1 MLQDFQHYIKDN
13 KLFDIKNDRVLL
25 AVSGGVDSMVLL
37 DLFIRSNYNFA
48 IAHCNFHLRGEESL
62 RDEYFVRK
70 FAQTNNIQ
78 IFVQDF
84 DTYSYMEKE
93 KKSLEMSA
101 RDLRY
106 DWFNKI
112 IKENSFTHLATAHH
126 SDDSAET
133 FVINLLRGTGI
144 AGLHGILPKS
154 GNIIRPLLFASRR
167 NIKDYADKHN
177 IQFVEDSTNKDNK
190 FTRNK
195 IRNEVIPILREI
207 SPNFDVIIKKNI
219 ERLRETEI
227 VFRKVVDNVKTNI
240 LQKED
245 DHIKISI
252 EEILNLQPLHIF
264 MYEILSEFGF
274 NESNINSIC
283 ETLKDNT
290 SSGRKFFSDKYR
302 LVRDRKYLFI
312 TYRKQEKNLTDDYII
327 EDWQTSIKT
336 PLALQLETL
345 RDLNF
350 IRIPKAKSVAMLDY
364 DLLKFPL
371 QLRHWKKGDVF
382 FPFGLH
388 GKQKLSDFFT
398 NQKYSII
405 DKEKQWLLCSGED
418 IVWVIGERID
428 DRFKITDKTKTIYKM
443 ELDD

>member
-1 MLQDFQHYIKDN
+1 MLQEFQHYIKD
-13 KLFDIKNDRVLL
+13 KQLFNPKTDKILL
-25 AVSGGVDSMVLL
+25 AISGGVDSMVML

-48 IAHCNFHLRGEESL
+48 IAHCNFHLRGEESI

-70 FAQTNNIQ
+70 FAQDNNIE
-78 IFVQDF
+78 IFVQEF

-112 IKENSFTHLATAHH
+112 IKENNFSYLATAHH

-133 FVINLLRGTGI
+133 FIINLLRGTGI

-154 GNIIRPLLFASRR
+154 NNIIRPLLFASRR
-167 NIKDYADKHN
+167 NIKDYALKHD
-177 IQFVEDSTNKDNK
+177 IAFVEDSTNKDNK

-195 IRNEVIPILREI
+195 IRNEVVPVLRDI
-207 SPNFDVIIKKNI
+207 SPNFDTIIKKNI
-219 ERLRETEI
+219 DRLRETEL
-227 VFRKVVDNVKTNI
+227 VFRKVVEEVKERI
-240 LQKED
+240 LKREKD
-245 DHIKISI
+245 YIKISI
-252 EEILNLQPLHIF
+252 ADVLTLQPLHIF

-274 NESNINSIC
+274 NDANINAIC
-283 ETLKDNT
+283 ETLNDKT
-290 SSGRKFFSDKYR
+290 SSGKVFFSEQYR
-302 LVRDRKYLFI
+302 LLRDRQYLFI
-312 TYRKQEKNLTDDYII
+312 TKREIQENTNSYFI
-327 EDWQTSIKT
+327 ENYQTNIER
-336 PLALQLETL
+336 PLKLQIETL

-350 IRIPKAKSVAMLDY
+350 VRIPKEKNVAMFDF

-371 QLRHWKKGDVF
+371 QLRHWAKGDTF

-398 NQKYSII
+398 NQKYSLL

-418 IVWVIGERID
+418 IIWVVGERID
-428 DRFKITDKTKTIYKM
+428 DRFKITGKTKTIYKI
-443 ELDD
+443 EID

>member
-13 KLFDIKNDRVLL
+13 KLFDTKNDRVLL
-25 AVSGGVDSMVLL
+25 AVSGGVDSMVML
-37 DLFIRSNYNFA
+37 DLFIRSHYNFA

-112 IKENSFTHLATAHH
+112 INENNFTYLATAHH

-144 AGLHGILPKS
+144 AGLHGILPQS

-167 NIKDYADKHN
+167 NIKDYADKYN

-219 ERLRETEI
+219 ERLRETEV
-227 VFRKVVDNVKTNI
+227 VFRKVVDNVKANI

-312 TYRKQEKNLTDDYII
+312 TPRKQEKQSSDYTID
-327 EDWQTSIKT
+327 DWQTSIKT
-336 PLALQLETL
+336 PFSLQLETL

-350 IRIPKAKSVAMLDY
+350 IRIPKTKSVAMLDY

-371 QLRHWKKGDVF
+371 QLRHWRKGDVF

-388 GKQKLSDFFT
+388 GKQKLSNFFT

-418 IVWVIGERID
+418 IVWVVGERID

>member
-13 KLFDIKNDRVLL
+13 NLFDIKNDRVLL
-25 AVSGGVDSMVLL
+25 AVSGGVDSMVML
-37 DLFIRSNYNFA
+37 DLFLRSNYNFA

-70 FAQTNNIQ
+70 FAQNNNIQ

-112 IKENSFTHLATAHH
+112 AKENNFTCIATAHH

-177 IQFVEDSTNKDNK
+177 IKFVEDSTNKDNK

-227 VFRKVVDNVKTNI
+227 VFRKVVDNVKANI

-290 SSGRKFFSDKYR
+290 ASGRKFFADKYR

-312 TYRKQEKNLTDDYII
+312 TPREQENKSTNYTID
-327 EDWQTSIKT
+327 DWQTSIKI
-336 PLALQLETL
+336 PFSLQIETL

-350 IRIPKAKSVAMLDY
+350 IRIPKAKGIAMLDY

-371 QLRHWKKGDVF
+371 KLRHWQKGDVF

-388 GKQKLSDFFT
+388 GKQKISDFFI

-405 DKEKQWLLCSGED
+405 DKEKQWLLCSEED
-418 IVWVIGERID
+418 IVWVVGERID

>member
-13 KLFDIKNDRVLL
+13 KLFDTKNDRVLL
-25 AVSGGVDSMVLL
+25 AVSGGVDSMVML

-112 IKENSFTHLATAHH
+112 IKENNFTHLATAHH

-167 NIKDYADKHN
+167 NIKDYADKHS

-227 VFRKVVDNVKTNI
+227 VFRKVVDNVKANI

-312 TYRKQEKNLTDDYII
+312 TSRKQEKNPTDYII

-336 PLALQLETL
+336 PFALQLETL

-350 IRIPKAKSVAMLDY
+350 IRIPKTKSVAMLDY

-418 IVWVIGERID
+418 IVWVVGERID

>member
-1 MLQDFQHYIKDN
+1 MLQDFQHYIKD
-13 KLFDIKNDRVLL
+13 KQLFNPKADKILL
-25 AVSGGVDSMVLL
+25 AVSGGVDSMVML
-37 DLFIRSNYNFA
+37 DLFMLSNYNFA
-48 IAHCNFHLRGEESL
+48 IAHCNFHLRGEESI

-70 FAQTNNIQ
+70 FAQDNNIE
-78 IFVQDF
+78 IYVQEF

-112 IKENSFTHLATAHH
+112 ISENNFSYLATAHH

-133 FVINLLRGTGI
+133 FIINLLRGTGI

-167 NIKDYADKHN
+167 NIKDYAAKHD
-177 IQFVEDSTNKDNK
+177 IAFVEDSTNKDNK

-195 IRNEVIPILREI
+195 IRNELVPILREI
-207 SPNFDVIIKKNI
+207 SPNFDTIIKKNI
-219 ERLRETEI
+219 ERLRETEL
-227 VFRKVVDNVKTNI
+227 VFRQIVDEVKQRI
-240 LQKED
+240 LKREKEY
-245 DHIKISI
+245 IKIGI
-252 EEILNLQPLHIF
+252 ADALTLEPLHIF

-274 NESNINSIC
+274 NDANINAIC
-283 ETLKDNT
+283 EALNDKT
-290 SSGRKFFSDKYR
+290 SSGKVFFSEQYR
-302 LVRDRKYLFI
+302 LLRDRKYLFI
-312 TYRKQEKNLTDDYII
+312 TKRDFEENSHNYFI
-327 EDWQTSIKT
+327 ENYQTNIER
-336 PLALQLETL
+336 PLKLQIETL

-350 IRIPKAKSVAMLDY
+350 VRIPKEKNVAMFDF

-371 QLRHWKKGDVF
+371 QLRHWTKGDTF

-398 NQKYSII
+398 NQKYSLL

-418 IVWVIGERID
+418 IIWVVGERID
-428 DRFKITDKTKTIYKM
+428 DRFKITDKTKTIYRI
-443 ELDD
+443 EID

>member
-13 KLFDIKNDRVLL
+13 QLFDTKNDRVLL
-25 AVSGGVDSMVLL
+25 AVSGGVDSMVML

-112 IKENSFTHLATAHH
+112 IKENNFTHLATAHH

-167 NIKDYADKHN
+167 NIKDYANKHN

-227 VFRKVVDNVKTNI
+227 VFRKVVDNVKANI
-240 LQKED
+240 LQKEE

-312 TYRKQEKNLTDDYII
+312 TLRKQEENTTDYII

-336 PLALQLETL
+336 PFALQLETL

-371 QLRHWKKGDVF
+371 HLRHWQKGDAF

-388 GKQKLSDFFT
+388 GKQKLSNFFT

-418 IVWVIGERID
+418 IVWVVGERID

>member
-13 KLFDIKNDRVLL
+13 KLFDTKNDRVLL
-25 AVSGGVDSMVLL
+25 AVSGGVDSMVML

-112 IKENSFTHLATAHH
+112 IKENNFTHLATAHH

-167 NIKDYADKHN
+167 NIKDYADKHS

-227 VFRKVVDNVKTNI
+227 VFRKVVDNVKANI

-312 TYRKQEKNLTDDYII
+312 TSRKQEKNPTDYII

-336 PLALQLETL
+336 PFALQLETL

-350 IRIPKAKSVAMLDY
+350 IRIPKTKSVAMLDY

>member
-13 KLFDIKNDRVLL
+13 KLFDTKNDRVLL
-25 AVSGGVDSMVLL
+25 AVSGGVDSMVML

-78 IFVQDF
+78 IFVQEF

-112 IKENSFTHLATAHH
+112 IKENNFTHLATAHH

-167 NIKDYADKHN
+167 NIKDYADKHS

-219 ERLRETEI
+219 ERLRETEV
-227 VFRKVVDNVKTNI
+227 VFRKVVDNVKANI

-312 TYRKQEKNLTDDYII
+312 TSRKQEKNPTDYII

-336 PLALQLETL
+336 PFALQLETL

-405 DKEKQWLLCSGED
+405 DKEKQWLLCSGEN
-418 IVWVIGERID
+418 IVWVVGERID

>member
-13 KLFDIKNDRVLL
+13 NLFDIKNDRVLL
-25 AVSGGVDSMVLL
+25 AVSGGVDSMVML
-37 DLFIRSNYNFA
+37 DLFLRSNYNFA

-70 FAQTNNIQ
+70 FAQNNNIQ

-112 IKENSFTHLATAHH
+112 AKENNFTCIATAHH

-177 IQFVEDSTNKDNK
+177 IKFVEDSTNKDNK

-227 VFRKVVDNVKTNI
+227 VFRKVVDNVKANI

-290 SSGRKFFSDKYR
+290 ASGRKFFADKYR

-312 TYRKQEKNLTDDYII
+312 TPREQENKSTNYTID
-327 EDWQTSIKT
+327 DWQTSIKI
-336 PLALQLETL
+336 PFSLQIETL

-350 IRIPKAKSVAMLDY
+350 IRIPKAKGVAMLDY

-371 QLRHWKKGDVF
+371 KLRHWQKGDVF

-388 GKQKLSDFFT
+388 GKQKISDFFI

-405 DKEKQWLLCSGED
+405 DKEKQWLLCSEED
-418 IVWVIGERID
+418 IVWVVGERID

>member
-13 KLFDIKNDRVLL
+13 NLFDIKNDRVLL
-25 AVSGGVDSMVLL
+25 AVSGGVDSMVML
-37 DLFIRSNYNFA
+37 DLFLRSNYNFA

-70 FAQTNNIQ
+70 FAQNNNIQ
-78 IFVQDF
+78 IFVQEF

-112 IKENSFTHLATAHH
+112 AKENNFTCIATAHH

-177 IQFVEDSTNKDNK
+177 IKFVEDSTNKDNK

-227 VFRKVVDNVKTNI
+227 VFRKVVDNVKANI

-290 SSGRKFFSDKYR
+290 ASGRKFFADKYR

-312 TYRKQEKNLTDDYII
+312 TPREQENKSTNYTID
-327 EDWQTSIKT
+327 DWQTSIKI
-336 PLALQLETL
+336 PFSLQIETL

-350 IRIPKAKSVAMLDY
+350 IRIPKAKGVAMLDY

-371 QLRHWKKGDVF
+371 KLRHWQKGDVF

-388 GKQKLSDFFT
+388 GKQKISDFFI

-405 DKEKQWLLCSGED
+405 DKEKQWLLCSEED
-418 IVWVIGERID
+418 IVWVVGERID